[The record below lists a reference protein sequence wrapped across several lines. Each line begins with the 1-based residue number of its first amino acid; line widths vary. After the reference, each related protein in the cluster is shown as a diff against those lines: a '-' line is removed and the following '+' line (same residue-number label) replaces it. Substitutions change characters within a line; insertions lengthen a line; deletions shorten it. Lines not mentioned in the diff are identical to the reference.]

1 MEYRAFIL
9 TMPDNNSWNGKWPG
23 EERFYCIV
31 KRYKKNSPV
40 LENVD
45 KDRSHY
51 YNFGDG
57 WGALVT
63 IKNISA
69 DEARAYRKRSVGFS
83 GYDWMIDEI
92 EKYGDILTRKE
103 RESKKATA

>member
-9 TMPDNNSWNGKWPG
+9 TMPDNNSWNGKWSG
-23 EERFYCIV
+23 EGRFYCIV
-31 KRYKKNSPV
+31 KRYRGKESV

-45 KDRSHY
+45 KGKSHY

-57 WGALVT
+57 WGALVK

-69 DEARAYRKRSVGFS
+69 DEAKVYRKGSMGFLS
-83 GYDWMIDEI
+83 YSWMVDEI
-92 EKYGDILTRKE
+92 EKYGRILTKE
-103 RESKKATA
+103 ERHEKNE